1 MTDQGMPDQEPP
13 KRTAQMYDRP
23 AGADGLP
30 MGRLVLILVG
40 VLVAGLLAAKFIF
53 HVHFG
58 HLLHAGH

>member
-1 MTDQGMPDQEPP
+1 
-13 KRTAQMYDRP
+13 MYDRP